1 MIRRLQTE
9 SDAREIL
16 DQFNG
21 FHDGFIKQLS
31 LRSHDSFEKHGPGE
45 TEITHRLTGTFD
57 AVIQIAHYNY
67 SGLQPL
73 DRVVK
78 CSFKKVRDF
87 CLDLRELM
95 SFEWNIKSVKI
106 QPSQRRSES
115 DQVEDCFSLVRWK
128 MRTPCTKGSWMG
140 IGEKLLHGISGLVTF
155 AQNTGSAASSS

>member
-1 MIRRLQTE
+1 LVRHLRTE
-9 SDAREIL
+9 NDAREIL

-45 TEITHRLTGTFD
+45 TEITHRCTGTFD

-73 DRVVK
+73 DRVIQ
-78 CSFKKVRDF
+78 CSFKGVREF

-95 SFEWNIKSVKI
+95 SYEWNIKSVDI
-106 QPSQRRSES
+106 QPAQRKSENHGA
-115 DQVEDCFSLVRWK
+115 EGCFSLVLAW
-128 MRTPCTKGSWMG
+128 S
-140 IGEKLLHGISGLVTF
+140 KLVGDEWSEQKQQILTF
-155 AQNTGSAASSS
+155 TEAEFEEPD

>member
-9 SDAREIL
+9 SDALEIL

-21 FHDGFIKQLS
+21 FHDGFIQQLS

-45 TEITHRLTGTFD
+45 TDITHRLTGNFD

-78 CSFKKVRDF
+78 CSFKRVRDF
-87 CLDLRELM
+87 CLDVRELM
-95 SFEWNIKSVKI
+95 SYEWNIQYVEI
-106 QPSQRRSES
+106 QPSQRKNEQ
-115 DQVEDCFSLVRWK
+115 DEVEECFSLVF
-128 MRTPCTKGSWMG
+128 SWS
-140 IGEKLLHGISGLVTF
+140 KLIDNQWSEQKQHILTF
-155 AQNTGSAASSS
+155 AEAEFEE

>member
-31 LRSHDSFEKHGPGE
+31 LRSHDSFEKHGPDE
-45 TEITHRLTGTFD
+45 TDITHRLTGNFD

-78 CSFKKVRDF
+78 CYFKRVRDF
-87 CLDLRELM
+87 CLDLREFM
-95 SFEWNIKSVKI
+95 SYEWNIRYVEI
-106 QPSQRRSES
+106 QPSQRKNEN
-115 DQVEDCFSLVRWK
+115 DEVEECFSLVF
-128 MRTPCTKGSWMG
+128 SWS
-140 IGEKLLHGISGLVTF
+140 KLIDNQWSEQKQQILTF
-155 AQNTGSAASSS
+155 AEAEFEE